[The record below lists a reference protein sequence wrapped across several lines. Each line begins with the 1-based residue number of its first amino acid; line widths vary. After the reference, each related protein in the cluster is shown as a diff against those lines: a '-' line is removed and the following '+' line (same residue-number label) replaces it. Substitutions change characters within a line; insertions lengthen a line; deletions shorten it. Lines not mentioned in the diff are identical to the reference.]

1 MRKWFVIILWVLLVL
16 GIIGTG
22 IVFWAIADG
31 RIGYMPPIEE
41 LQNPINRYAS
51 QVYSADGKLMGTWSL
66 SRENRVMVE
75 YNDLPQSLVD
85 ALVAT
90 EDARFF
96 EHSGIDFF
104 ALGRAIVKRGILQQ
118 KSAGGGSTI
127 TQQLAKQLFSD
138 VAQSTMERMLQ
149 KPIEWVIAVKLER
162 NYTKEEIIAMYLN
175 YFDFLNNA
183 VGIKTAANTYFSK
196 EPAQLTITESA
207 TLVGMCKNPS
217 YFNPRRFPE
226 RCQNRRNVVLRQMQR
241 EGYITQ
247 QQADSCMQV
256 ELTSDLKFHVSDHHD
271 GVATY
276 FRDFLRRYLMA
287 KEPVESDYPSWNHNK
302 FLMDRMAWE
311 EDPLYGW
318 CNKHRNGSVDHRGQR
333 PDGSDCSC
341 HQTGGSHYNIYTDG
355 LRIYTT
361 IDTRMQKYAEEAC
374 YEHVVGY
381 LQPAF
386 NQGNRSKRNA
396 PYSNSVSNER
406 VQQILSRSIR
416 DSERRRVMKEAG
428 ATDEEIERAFRTP
441 VRMTVFTY
449 NGDRDTTMTP
459 LDSIL
464 YYKSFLRTGFLSM
477 DPRNGHVKAYVG
489 GLDFQHFAYDMATE
503 GRRQVG
509 STIKP
514 FLYSLAMMPSGGNM
528 TPCTEVPCEQRTY
541 YTPGG
546 QPWTPRNGSRAREGE
561 MVTLRWGLQ
570 TSNNWVSAYLIDRL
584 RPSNFLRLLRDYGFR
599 NPDIHPGLSLCLGP
613 CENTVAE
620 MVSAYTTFVNHGV
633 RTAPLYVT
641 RIVDSEGNELAK
653 FTPRMNEVID
663 GETAERMIY
672 LLRGVVDGGT
682 GSRIRRAPYNITAPM
697 GGKSGTTNSNSDGWF
712 MGITPKLVSG
722 CWVGGDDR
730 DIHFESMAYAQGAA
744 AALPV
749 FALYMNK
756 IYGDSSLGITQQ
768 DQFDLTPGF
777 DPCQG
782 EEFLGEADFAEGD
795 EGEVDDFVEV
805 EEYIQE

>member
-1 MRKWFVIILWVLLVL
+1 MRKWFIGILWSLLVL
-16 GIIGTG
+16 GVIVTSII
-22 IVFWAIADG
+22 FWAIADG

-41 LQNPINRYAS
+41 LQNPINRFAS
-51 QVYSADGKLMGTWSL
+51 QVYSADGKLLGTYSL
-66 SRENRVMVE
+66 SRENRVMVN
-75 YNDLPQSLVD
+75 YDQLPASLVN

-96 EHSGIDFF
+96 DHSGIDFY
-104 ALGRAIVKRGILQQ
+104 ALGRAIVKRGLMGK

-138 VAQSTMERMLQ
+138 VAHSTTERLLQ

-183 VGIKTAANTYFSK
+183 VGIKTASNTYFSK
-196 EPAQLTITESA
+196 EPSELSITEAA

-226 RCQNRRNVVLRQMQR
+226 RSENRRNVVLQQMLK
-241 EGYITQ
+241 EGYLTEAQ
-247 QQADSCMQV
+247 YDSCTKV
-256 ELTSDLKFHVSDHHD
+256 PLAGDLKYHVNDHND
-271 GVATY
+271 GQATY
-276 FRDFLRRYLMA
+276 FRDFLRRYMMA
-287 KEPVESDYPSWNHNK
+287 KEPVRSDYPEWNKNK
-302 FLMDRMAWE
+302 YEFDRIAWD

-318 CNKHRNGSVDHRGQR
+318 CNKNKKS
-333 PDGSDCSC
+333 DG
-341 HQTGGSHYNIYTDG
+341 TPYNVYTDG
-355 LRIYTT
+355 LKIYAT

-386 NQGNRSKRNA
+386 NQGNRNRRNA
-396 PYSNSVSNER
+396 PYANSLSAAEVKKILQRNIRQCER
-406 VQQILSRSIR
+406 YRL
-416 DSERRRVMKEAG
+416 MKEDG
-428 ATDEEIERAFRTP
+428 ASQEEIDKAFNTP

-449 NGDRDTTMTP
+449 HGERDTTLSP

-464 YYKSFLRTGFLSM
+464 YYKSFLRTGFFSM
-477 DPRNGHVKAYVG
+477 DPHNGHVKAYVG

-514 FLYSLAMMPSGGNM
+514 FLYSLAMSPAGGNM

-541 YTPGG
+541 YTESG
-546 QPWTPRNGSRAREGE
+546 QAWTPRNGSRAHEGE

-570 TSNNWVSAYLIDRL
+570 TSNNWVSAYLIDIL
-584 RPSNFLRLLRDYGFR
+584 RPKNFLRILREYGFN
-599 NPDIHPGLSLCLGP
+599 NPDIHPGPALCLGP

-620 MVSAYTTFVNHGV
+620 MVSAYTTFVNHGY
-633 RTAPLYVT
+633 RSAPIYVT
-641 RIVDSEGNELAK
+641 KIVDSEGKVYSADQLA
-653 FTPRMNEVID
+653 RSGNEVLD
-663 GETAERMIY
+663 AETAEKMIY

-682 GSRIRRAPYNITAPM
+682 GGRIRSKYGITAPM
-697 GGKSGTTNSNSDGWF
+697 GGKTGTTNSNSDGWF
-712 MGITPKLVSG
+712 MGVTPKLVSG

-744 AALPV
+744 AALPI

-756 IYGDSSLGITQQ
+756 IYADHSLGISQQ
-768 DQFDLTPGF
+768 DQFDTTPGF
-777 DPCQG
+777 DPCRG
-782 EEFLGEADFAEGD
+782 EEDLDWEDGEDYEGVSGD
-795 EGEVDDFVEV
+795 EDDFEV
-805 EEYIQE
+805 VTE